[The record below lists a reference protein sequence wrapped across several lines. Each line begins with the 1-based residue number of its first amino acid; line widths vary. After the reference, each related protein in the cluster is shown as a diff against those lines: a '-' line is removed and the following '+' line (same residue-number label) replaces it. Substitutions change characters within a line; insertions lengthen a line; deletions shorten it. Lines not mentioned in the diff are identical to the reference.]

1 MEHFRIYPLSVIT
14 MQKLTDKNEIL
25 LEPITM
31 LSEALQE
38 VLIKAI
44 CDVKA
49 ESVYI
54 KLLDP
59 ICYAFQDMIHY
70 LGIIEV
76 QFNKVKVTLP
86 ALIPK
91 SIVIVAVAAEID
103 MEPIFIW

>member
-44 CDVKA
+44 CNVKA

-59 ICYAFQDMIHY
+59 ICYAFQDKIHY